1 MTLGFNI
8 YGTGLTRV
16 MRTVMGLLSDRF
28 EIDFLGIGYREP
40 VSECDGM
47 RMHPTNMAGGG
58 DVFGAFQVLE
68 MAQENPPDV
77 LFILHDIWMFDYYTR
92 VLAPLRPRTRL
103 VAYIPLDG
111 NIVDPSIALP
121 LGGLDHVIVYTHW
134 AAEEVRR
141 AFVQLVADGA
151 PDTFPPVDVIYHGVE
166 TELFAP
172 DPALQTAG
180 FRREGRAGAKRD
192 VFGAID
198 RVEESFIILN
208 AARPAV
214 RKRVDLTIDG
224 FARFA
229 RNKPSNVK
237 LCLHHAITE
246 AETADLLSLIDAFG
260 IRDHVIYNPL
270 SPDGGPLSEA
280 DLARLYRAC
289 DVGINTAMGE
299 GWGLVSFEHASTG
312 AAQIIPNHTAC
323 GALWDAQTAQM
334 IEPVD
339 WLVPEFSPLEMGLVD
354 ADSVAQALET
364 LYRDP
369 VHLSRISA
377 AGNTYVTQPDFR
389 WENIADQFAQV
400 FASHIPNV
408 PNSPPQHRS
417 NRHGSNNRGW
427 TPGKI

>member
-1 MTLGFNI
+1 MTHSRPMLDRPLQDRPRVMTLGFNI

-28 EIDFLGIGYREP
+28 EIDFLGIGCSEP
-40 VSECDGM
+40 MSVMDGI
-47 RMHPTNMAGGG
+47 RMHPTNMKGGG

-68 MAQENPPDV
+68 MAKGNPPDV
-77 LFILHDIWMFDYYTR
+77 LFILHDIWMFEYYAR
-92 VLAPLRPRTRL
+92 VLAPLREDTRL

-111 NIVDPSIALP
+111 NILDPSIALP
-121 LGGLDHVIVYTHW
+121 LRGLDHVIVYTEW
-134 AAEEVRR
+134 AAAELRS
-141 AFVQLVADGA
+141 AFAKLVADGT

-166 TELFAP
+166 AALFAP
-172 DPALQTAG
+172 DPALTAAG
-180 FRREGRAGAKRD
+180 FRPEGRTGAKRD
-192 VFGAID
+192 VFGPFDGID
-198 RVEESFIILN
+198 DSFIVLN

-214 RKRVDLTIDG
+214 RKRVDLTIEG

-229 RNKPSNVK
+229 KDKPANVK

-246 AETADLLSLIDAFG
+246 EETADLLSLIDTYG

-270 SPDGGPLSEA
+270 SPNGGPLSET

-334 IEPVD
+334 IEPKD
-339 WLVPEFSPLEMGLVD
+339 WFIPEFSPLEMGLVD
-354 ADSVAQALET
+354 ADSVAQALEA
-364 LYRDP
+364 LYSDLA
-369 VHLSRISA
+369 HLAKVSA
-377 AGNTYVTQPDFR
+377 AGNAYANHSDFH
-389 WENIADQFAQV
+389 WDHIADQFAAV
-400 FASHIPNV
+400 FTHDTPN
-408 PNSPPQHRS
+408 
-417 NRHGSNNRGW
+417 
-427 TPGKI
+427 